1 MTTIE
6 SYHTDTVPICPPP
19 PLQSTAMPASVFPVV
34 TAVILIA
41 MGVIFSAEVTF
52 GVEPWSGAFE
62 PSVTTLMAFGGLQYP
77 LVADQGQW
85 YRLLSAPLLHLDIS
99 HVLIN
104 GIVLWFSGRAVERMI
119 GRSWFAAVFII
130 GAIAGGLMSLVVNA
144 HNVVSVGASGAIMA
158 LLAARYA
165 LAFHYEPGS
174 QRQAMQSNALRL
186 LIPSLIPLGAGHASG
201 AVDYGAHFGGA
212 IAGVI
217 MAAILLACW
226 RRRDTTPSRARVAGA
241 IVALG
246 LFAASYSAAANAHEY
261 RIYNLQR
268 QLIPASDIPRDFA
281 AIVARAPELFKQ
293 YPRDPRARFYQAVAL
308 VQAKDLAA
316 AEAQIRIGL
325 AEQDILRVLL
335 VPTAK
340 GHLQAYLALILT
352 DEGRMNEARE
362 SARAGC
368 LDSSE
373 SLQPALLEAGLCD
386 AKVSSAR

>member
-6 SYHTDTVPICPPP
+6 SYHTASVPICPP
-19 PLQSTAMPASVFPVV
+19 QSAAMPASAFPVV
-34 TAVILIA
+34 TTIILIA
-41 MGVIFSAEVTF
+41 IGAIFSAEVTF
-52 GVEPWSGAFE
+52 GVAPWSGAFE
-62 PSVTTLMAFGGLQYP
+62 PDVTTLMAFGGLQYP

-85 YRLLSAPLLHLDIS
+85 YRLLSAPLLHLDIG

-104 GIVLWFSGRAVERMI
+104 GVVLWFSGRALERMI

-130 GAIAGGLMSLVVNA
+130 GGIAGGLMSLVVNA

-158 LLAARYA
+158 LLAARYV
-165 LAFHYEPGS
+165 LAFHYESGS
-174 QRQAMQSNALRL
+174 QRQAIQSNALRL

-212 IAGVI
+212 IAGAI
-217 MAAILLACW
+217 MAAMLLACW
-226 RRRDTTPSRARVAGA
+226 RSRDATPSRSRVAGA

-268 QLIPASDIPRDFA
+268 QLIPAAGIPRDFA
-281 AIVARAPELFKQ
+281 AIVAKAPELLKQ
-293 YPRDPRARFYQAVAL
+293 YPRDPRARFYQAVTL

-316 AEAQIRIGL
+316 AETQMRIAL

-352 DEGRMNEARE
+352 DEHRKEEGRELAK
-362 SARAGC
+362 AGC

-373 SLQPALLEAGLCD
+373 SLQPALLESGLCD
-386 AKVSSAR
+386 TKVSSAR

>member
-1 MTTIE
+1 MTSIE
-6 SYHTDTVPICPPP
+6 SYHTGSVPICPPP
-19 PLQSTAMPASVFPVV
+19 PLQSTAMPALVFPVV
-34 TAVILIA
+34 TTVILMAI
-41 MGVIFSAEVTF
+41 GVIFSAEVAF

-62 PSVTTLMAFGGLQYP
+62 PGVTTLMAFGGLQYP
-77 LVADQGQW
+77 LVVDQGQW

-104 GIVLWFSGRAVERMI
+104 GVVLWYSGRALERMI

-130 GAIAGGLMSLVVNA
+130 GGIGGSLMSLAVNA
-144 HNVVSVGASGAIMA
+144 HNAVSVGVSGVIMA
-158 LLAARYA
+158 LLAARYV

-174 QRQAMQSNALRL
+174 QRQAMQTNALWL
-186 LIPSLIPLGAGHASG
+186 LIPSLIPHGASHGSA
-201 AVDYGAHFGGA
+201 ATDYGAHFGGA

-226 RRRDTTPSRARVAGA
+226 RSRDATPSLPRVAGA

-261 RIYNLQR
+261 RVYNLQR
-268 QLIPASDIPRDFA
+268 LLIPPAEIPKDLPT
-281 AIVARAPELFKQ
+281 IVAKAPELLKQ

-308 VQAKDLAA
+308 AQAKDLPA
-316 AEAQIRIGL
+316 AETQMRIGL

-340 GHLQAYLALILT
+340 GHLQAYLALILF
-352 DEGRMNEARE
+352 DEHRKEEARE
-362 SARAGC
+362 FAKAGC

-373 SLQPALLEAGLCD
+373 SLQPALLESGLCD
-386 AKVSSAR
+386 TKVSSAR

>member
-1 MTTIE
+1 MTSIE
-6 SYHTDTVPICPPP
+6 SYHTGSLATPP
-19 PLQSTAMPASVFPVV
+19 PLPVQSTAVPASVFPIV
-34 TAVILIA
+34 TTVILIA
-41 MGVIFSAEVTF
+41 MGVIFSAEVMF

-62 PSVTTLMAFGGLQYP
+62 PGVTTLLAFGGLQYP
-77 LVADQGQW
+77 LVVDQGQW

-104 GIVLWFSGRAVERMI
+104 GVVLWFSGRALENMI
-119 GRSWFAAVFII
+119 GRSWFAVVFII
-130 GAIAGGLMSLVVNA
+130 GGIGGGLMSLVVNA
-144 HNVVSVGASGAIMA
+144 HNVVSVGVSGAIMA
-158 LLAARYA
+158 LLAARCV

-174 QRQAMQSNALRL
+174 RRKAIQSNALWL
-186 LIPSLIPLGAGHASG
+186 LIPSLIPHGASHSA
-201 AVDYGAHFGGA
+201 AATDYGAHFGGA
-212 IAGVI
+212 ITGVI
-217 MAAILLACW
+217 MAAMLLACW
-226 RRRDTTPSRARVAGA
+226 RSRDATPSLPRVAGT

-268 QLIPASDIPRDFA
+268 LLIPSAEIPRDFA

-316 AEAQIRIGL
+316 AEAQMRIAL
-325 AEQDILRVLL
+325 TEQDILRVLL

-352 DEGRMNEARE
+352 DEHRKEEGREFAK
-362 SARAGC
+362 AGC

-373 SLQPALLEAGLCD
+373 SLQPALLESGLCD
-386 AKVSSAR
+386 TKVSSAR

>member
-1 MTTIE
+1 
-6 SYHTDTVPICPPP
+6 
-19 PLQSTAMPASVFPVV
+19 MPASVFPVV

-52 GVEPWSGAFE
+52 GVEPWTGAFE

-158 LLAARYA
+158 LLAARYV

-226 RRRDTTPSRARVAGA
+226 RRRDTTPSRGRVAGA

-316 AEAQIRIGL
+316 AETQMRIGL

-340 GHLQAYLALILT
+340 GHLQAYLSLILT

-362 SARAGC
+362 FAKAGC